1 MLKYMWLYLKRRP
14 GRIMV
19 FIFVVALGV
28 SISLVI
34 SSIFLSFGETRSR
47 IAKIN
52 ESWITVQYLSESGRD
67 ESIDSSL
74 IEVFEDVFGLS
85 DVIPVDIAYLGY
97 NLFGS
102 ARANFPV
109 YGIKQT
115 EISRMLRESN
125 AYIAEG
131 TVFAPGTNEIIVSDS
146 FLRASG
152 VDLENVY
159 EEISEMSSRGLYTVV
174 ASLEGSS
181 VFGLGPSGIS
191 RGKGSFGFLVF
202 AEEGFLIAVENELRS
217 RIIGEELPVSIEGPV
232 SSRETLE
239 GQYASYYLGVLL
251 TNLFVAL
258 VFVIALTMLNSVSIR
273 ERRKEY
279 AILAAI
285 GHSPGGLKVRLF
297 LESFYQGIAGWILGL
312 LAGGA
317 VLSIFEDRFLTPNG
331 LYIGDSTVSSICTL
345 IIPFTTIVLSQI
357 LIGRH
362 LRRDLVGLLKSSEER
377 VGMLKN
383 RFRNVGLSWLQFP
396 LRSDGYRSLFVN
408 IIAFAVLVTVFGS
421 LLSSL
426 TDTVRDGGWLFDRC
440 SYIQTSELE
449 ELRLPEE
456 ISSKSTAVLPADLL
470 DSNVK
475 LMFGTTKLF
484 IPAVS
489 TEHSRLLSIFD
500 EEPAAGT
507 LYVSRSLFDLIVN
520 GSVSGLDYSS
530 MEVLPS
536 LENLAGVLVEDRIE
550 SVGLL
555 VLYDDRDLAGEIRR
569 FASEIG
575 QVEVVDR
582 KTFESKIRAE
592 TQFMELIS
600 SIIIYLQFF
609 VVIIIG
615 VVTVTRVTMA
625 RRSEISIRNILGQ
638 RRDETGL
645 LFFGELFSVLFA
657 GAAIGYLLATVCW
670 QIFRSVFLQGLYIS
684 SIVVPETLFRISVM
698 TVIVLLAGVITARCF
713 ISKQDPISIIER

>member
-14 GRIMV
+14 GRILV

-28 SISLVI
+28 SMSLVI

-67 ESIDSSL
+67 ESIDNSL
-74 IEVFEDVFGLS
+74 VEIFEDVFGLS

-109 YGIKQT
+109 YGINQT

-125 AYIAEG
+125 AYISEG
-131 TVFAPGTNEIIVSDS
+131 TVFSPGTNEIIVSDS
-146 FLRASG
+146 FLKASG
-152 VDLENVY
+152 VDLKNVY
-159 EEISEMSSRGLYTVV
+159 EEISEMSSAGLYKVV

-202 AEEGFLIAVENELRS
+202 AEDGFLIAVENELRS
-217 RIIGEELPVSIEGPV
+217 RIIGEELSASIRGPV

-239 GQYASYYLGVLL
+239 RQYASYYLGVFL
-251 TNLFVAL
+251 TNLFVSL
-258 VFVIALTMLNSVSIR
+258 VFIIALTMLNSVSIR

-285 GHSPGGLKVRLF
+285 GYSPASLKVRLF
-297 LESFYQGIAGWILGL
+297 LESLYQGIAGWILGL

-317 VLSIFEDRFLTPNG
+317 VLSLLEDRFFTPNG
-331 LYIGDSTVSSICTL
+331 LYIGDSAVSSICTL
-345 IIPFTTIVLSQI
+345 FIPFTTIVLSQL

-362 LRRDLVGLLKSSEER
+362 LRRDLVGLMKSSEER
-377 VGMLKN
+377 AGLLKN
-383 RFRNVGLSWLQFP
+383 RFRNVGLPWLQFP

-426 TDTVRDGGWLFDRC
+426 TDTVRDSGWLFDRC

-456 ISSKSTAVLPADLL
+456 ISSNSTAVLPADLL
-470 DSNVK
+470 ELDVK

-484 IPAVS
+484 IPVVS

-500 EEPAAGT
+500 EDPAAGT

-520 GSVSGLDYSS
+520 GYVRGLDYSS
-530 MEVLPS
+530 IEVLPN
-536 LENLAGVLVEDRIE
+536 LESLAGILVQDRIE
-550 SVGLL
+550 SAGLL
-555 VLYDDRDLAGEIRR
+555 VSYDDRNLAGEIRS
-569 FASEIG
+569 FASGVG
-575 QVEVVDR
+575 QVEVIDG
-582 KTFESKIRAE
+582 KTFELKIRAE

-600 SIIIYLQFF
+600 SIIIYLQFI

-615 VVTVTRVTMA
+615 LVTVTRVILA

-638 RRDETGL
+638 RRDEIGL
-645 LFFGELFSVLFA
+645 LFFGELSLVLFL
-657 GAAIGYLLATVCW
+657 GAVIGYLLTTICW
-670 QIFRSVFLQGLYIS
+670 QIFRLVFLRGLYIS

-698 TVIVLLAGVITARCF
+698 TVIVLLAGVITARF
-713 ISKQDPISIIER
+713 LISKQDPISIIER

>member
-1 MLKYMWLYLKRRP
+1 MLKYMWLYLRRRP
-14 GRIMV
+14 GRILV

-28 SISLVI
+28 SMSLVI

-67 ESIDSSL
+67 ESIDNSL
-74 IEVFEDVFGLS
+74 TEVFEDVFGLS

-125 AYIAEG
+125 AYISEG
-131 TVFAPGTNEIIVSDS
+131 TVFSPGTNEIIVSDS

-152 VDLENVY
+152 VDLKNVY
-159 EEISEMSSRGLYTVV
+159 EEISEMSSVGLYTVV
-174 ASLEGSS
+174 ASLEGLS

-202 AEEGFLIAVENELRS
+202 AEDGFLMAVENELIS
-217 RIIGEELPVSIEGPV
+217 RIIGEELSVSIEGPV

-239 GQYASYYLGVLL
+239 RQYASYYLGVFL
-251 TNLFVAL
+251 TNLFVSL
-258 VFVIALTMLNSVSIR
+258 VFIIALTMLNSVSIR

-279 AILAAI
+279 AILTAI
-285 GHSPGGLKVRLF
+285 GHSPASLKVRLF
-297 LESFYQGIAGWILGL
+297 LESLYQGIAGWILGL

-317 VLSIFEDRFLTPNG
+317 VLSLFEDRFFTPNG
-331 LYIGDSTVSSICTL
+331 LYIGNSSVSSICTL
-345 IIPFTTIVLSQI
+345 FIPFTTIVLSQI

-377 VGMLKN
+377 VGLLKK
-383 RFRNVGLSWLQFP
+383 RFRNVGLPWLQFP

-408 IIAFAVLVTVFGS
+408 ITAFAVLVTVFGL

-426 TDTVRDGGWLFDRC
+426 TDTVRDSGWLFDQC

-449 ELRLPEE
+449 EIRLPEE

-470 DSNVK
+470 ELDVK
-475 LMFGTTKLF
+475 LMFGTSKLF
-484 IPAVS
+484 IPVVS
-489 TEHSRLLSIFD
+489 SEHSRLLSIFD
-500 EEPAAGT
+500 EDPAAGT

-520 GSVSGLDYSS
+520 GSVRGLDYSS
-530 MEVLPS
+530 MEVLPN
-536 LENLAGVLVEDRIE
+536 LESLAGVLVQDRIE
-550 SVGLL
+550 SAGLL
-555 VLYDDRDLAGEIRR
+555 VLYDDRNLAGEIRS
-569 FASEIG
+569 FASEAG
-575 QVEVVDR
+575 QVELVDR
-582 KTFESKIRAE
+582 KTFELKIRAE

-600 SIIIYLQFF
+600 SIIIYLQFI

-615 VVTVTRVTMA
+615 LVTVTRVTLA

-638 RRDETGL
+638 SRDEIGL
-645 LFFGELFSVLFA
+645 LFFGELSLVLFL
-657 GAAIGYLLATVCW
+657 GAAIGYLLTTICW
-670 QIFRSVFLQGLYIS
+670 QIFRSVFLRGLYIS
-684 SIVVPETLFRISVM
+684 SIVVPETLFRTSVM
-698 TVIVLLAGVITARCF
+698 TVIVMLAGVITARF
-713 ISKQDPISIIER
+713 LISKQDPISIIER

>member
-1 MLKYMWLYLKRRP
+1 MLKYMWLYLRRRP
-14 GRIMV
+14 GRILV

-28 SISLVI
+28 SMSLVI

-67 ESIDSSL
+67 ESIDNSL
-74 IEVFEDVFGLS
+74 TEIFEDVFGLS

-125 AYIAEG
+125 AYISEG
-131 TVFAPGTNEIIVSDS
+131 TVFSPGTNEIIVSDS

-152 VDLENVY
+152 VDLKNVY
-159 EEISEMSSRGLYTVV
+159 EEISEMSSVGLYTVV
-174 ASLEGSS
+174 ASLEGPS

-191 RGKGSFGFLVF
+191 RGRGSFGFLVF
-202 AEEGFLIAVENELRS
+202 AEDGFLMAVENELRS
-217 RIIGEELPVSIEGPV
+217 RIIGEELSVSIEGPV

-239 GQYASYYLGVLL
+239 RQYATYYLGVFL
-251 TNLFVAL
+251 TNLFVSL
-258 VFVIALTMLNSVSIR
+258 VFIIALTMLNSVSIR

-279 AILAAI
+279 AILTAI
-285 GHSPGGLKVRLF
+285 GHSPASLKVRLF
-297 LESFYQGIAGWILGL
+297 LESLYQGIAGWILGL

-317 VLSIFEDRFLTPNG
+317 VLSLFEDRFFTPNG
-331 LYIGDSTVSSICTL
+331 LYIGDSAVSSICTL
-345 IIPFTTIVLSQI
+345 FIPFTTIVLSQI

-377 VGMLKN
+377 VGLLKK
-383 RFRNVGLSWLQFP
+383 RFRNIGLPWLQFP

-408 IIAFAVLVTVFGS
+408 IIAFAALVTVFGS

-426 TDTVRDGGWLFDRC
+426 TGTVRDSGWLFDRR

-449 ELRLPEE
+449 EFTLPEE
-456 ISSKSTAVLPADLL
+456 ISLKSTSVLPADLL
-470 DSNVK
+470 ELDVK
-475 LMFGTTKLF
+475 LMFGATKLF
-484 IPAVS
+484 IPVVS
-489 TEHSRLLSIFD
+489 AEHSRLLSILG
-500 EEPAAGT
+500 ENPVAGT
-507 LYVSRSLFDLIVN
+507 LYVSKGLFDLIVN
-520 GSVSGLDYSS
+520 GSVRGLDYSS
-530 MEVLPS
+530 MEVLPN
-536 LENLAGVLVEDRIE
+536 LESLAGVLVQDRIE
-550 SVGLL
+550 SAGLL
-555 VLYDDRDLAGEIRR
+555 VLYDDRNLAGEIRS
-569 FASEIG
+569 FASEAG
-575 QVEVVDR
+575 QVELVDR
-582 KTFESKIRAE
+582 KTFELKIRAE

-600 SIIIYLQFF
+600 SIIIYLQLI

-615 VVTVTRVTMA
+615 LVTVTRVTLA

-638 RRDETGL
+638 SRDEIGL
-645 LFFGELFSVLFA
+645 LFFGELSLVLFL
-657 GAAIGYLLATVCW
+657 GAATGYLLTTICW
-670 QIFRSVFLQGLYIS
+670 QIFRLVFLRGLYIS

-698 TVIVLLAGVITARCF
+698 TVIVLLAGVITARF
-713 ISKQDPISIIER
+713 LISKQDPISIIER

>member
-14 GRIMV
+14 SRILV

-28 SISLVI
+28 SMSLVI

-47 IAKIN
+47 ISKIN

-74 IEVFEDVFGLS
+74 IEVFRDVFGLS
-85 DVIPVDIAYLGY
+85 DAIPVDIAYLGY

-125 AYIAEG
+125 AYISEG

-146 FLRASG
+146 FLRAAG
-152 VDLENVY
+152 VDLGNVY
-159 EEISEMSSRGLYTVV
+159 EEISEMSSVGLYEVV

-202 AEEGFLIAVENELRS
+202 AEDGFLIAVENELRS
-217 RIIGEELPVSIEGPV
+217 RIIGEELSVSISGPV
-232 SSRETLE
+232 SSRETLKR
-239 GQYASYYLGVLL
+239 QYASYYLGVFL

-258 VFVIALTMLNSVSIR
+258 VFIIALTMLNSVSIR

-285 GHSPGGLKVRLF
+285 GHSPGSLKVRLF
-297 LESFYQGIAGWILGL
+297 LESVYQGIAGWILGL

-317 VLSIFEDRFLTPNG
+317 VLSLFEDRFFTPNG
-331 LYIGDSTVSSICTL
+331 LYIGDSTISSICTL
-345 IIPFTTIVLSQI
+345 FIPFTTIVLSQI

-377 VGMLKN
+377 VGLLKN
-383 RFRNVGLSWLQFP
+383 RFRNVGLPWLQFP

-426 TDTVRDGGWLFDRC
+426 TDTVRDSGWLFDRS

-449 ELRLPEE
+449 DLRLPEE

-470 DSNVK
+470 YSDVK
-475 LMFGTTKLF
+475 LMFGTTKLL
-484 IPAVS
+484 IPVVS
-489 TEHSRLLSIFD
+489 TEHSRFLSIFD
-500 EEPAAGT
+500 EDPVAGT

-520 GSVSGLDYSS
+520 GSVRGLDYSS
-530 MEVLPS
+530 MEVLPN
-536 LENLAGVLVEDRIE
+536 LESLAGVLVEDRAE
-550 SVGLL
+550 FDGLL
-555 VLYDDRDLAGEIRR
+555 VLYDDRNLAGEIRR
-569 FASEIG
+569 FASEVG
-575 QVEVVDR
+575 QVEVVDGR
-582 KTFESKIRAE
+582 TFELKIRAE

-609 VVIIIG
+609 VITIVA
-615 VVTVTRVTMA
+615 VVTVTRVTLA

-638 RRDETGL
+638 RRDEIGL
-645 LFFGELFSVLFA
+645 LFFGELSLVLFT
-657 GAAIGYLLATVCW
+657 GAAIGYLLATACW
-670 QIFRSVFLQGLYIS
+670 HIFRFVFLRGLYIS

-698 TVIVLLAGVITARCF
+698 IVVVLLAGVITARCL

>member
-1 MLKYMWLYLKRRP
+1 
-14 GRIMV
+14 
-19 FIFVVALGV
+19 
-28 SISLVI
+28 
-34 SSIFLSFGETRSR
+34 
-47 IAKIN
+47 
-52 ESWITVQYLSESGRD
+52 
-67 ESIDSSL
+67 
-74 IEVFEDVFGLS
+74 
-85 DVIPVDIAYLGY
+85 
-97 NLFGS
+97 
-102 ARANFPV
+102 
-109 YGIKQT
+109 
-115 EISRMLRESN
+115 
-125 AYIAEG
+125 
-131 TVFAPGTNEIIVSDS
+131 
-146 FLRASG
+146 
-152 VDLENVY
+152 
-159 EEISEMSSRGLYTVV
+159 
-174 ASLEGSS
+174 
-181 VFGLGPSGIS
+181 
-191 RGKGSFGFLVF
+191 
-202 AEEGFLIAVENELRS
+202 
-217 RIIGEELPVSIEGPV
+217 
-232 SSRETLE
+232 
-239 GQYASYYLGVLL
+239 
-251 TNLFVAL
+251 
-258 VFVIALTMLNSVSIR
+258 
-273 ERRKEY
+273 
-279 AILAAI
+279 
-285 GHSPGGLKVRLF
+285 LKVRLF

-615 VVTVTRVTMA
+615 VVTVTRVTLA

-638 RRDETGL
+638 RRDEIGL